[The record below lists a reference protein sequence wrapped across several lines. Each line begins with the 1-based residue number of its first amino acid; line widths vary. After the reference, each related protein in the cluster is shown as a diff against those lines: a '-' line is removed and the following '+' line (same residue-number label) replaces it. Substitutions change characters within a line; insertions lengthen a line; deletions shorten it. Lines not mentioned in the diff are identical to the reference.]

1 MFLRKPRGQP
11 TISIFPSFF
20 KKHSPDNYKIFQTTA
35 VKNITVNAYLN
46 YLNFFPVFQRLRKSG
61 VVCVF
66 QLAACRNALSGARN
80 FHAERFDKTGEV
92 HCRCLPLYRRVSGD
106 NHFLD
111 RSVETSHQRLYMQVV
126 GTDVFDRV

>member
-46 YLNFFPVFQRLRKSG
+46 YLNFFPVFQRLSKSSVVG
-61 VVCVF
+61 VL
-66 QLAACRNALSGARN
+66 QLTARRNALSGARN
-80 FHAERFDKTGEV
+80 FDA
-92 HCRCLPLYRRVSGD
+92 
-106 NHFLD
+106 
-111 RSVETSHQRLYMQVV
+111 
-126 GTDVFDRV
+126 